1 MRLDK
6 YIKHTLCISRTDA
19 TNLIKNKQILVN
31 EAPKNK
37 EYEVKENDIVT
48 YNGKVIT
55 YKEYY
60 YFMLNKPA
68 GYISST
74 VEKDGLPVTSLIKER
89 NDLFP
94 VGRLDKDTEGL
105 IILTND
111 GDLAHKLTS
120 PKHEVEKKYYVE
132 AKDNIRKE
140 DVDLFEKGIE
150 INLDGS
156 IYKCLPARLQII
168 DENKCYVFI
177 KEGKFHQVKEMFK
190 SINNE
195 VTYLKR
201 VAMGDLELDDNLKI
215 GNYRELNENEIAY
228 LKAVK

>member
-6 YIKHTLCISRTDA
+6 YIKHALCITRSEAID
-19 TNLIKNKQILVN
+19 LIKNGQILVN
-31 EAPKNK
+31 ER
-37 EYEVKENDIVT
+37 VKSKDYDVVASDIIT
-48 YNGKVIT
+48 YNTKPVV

-60 YFMLNKPA
+60 YYMLNKPA

-74 VEKDGLPVTSLIKER
+74 VEKEGLPVTSLIKER

-105 IILTND
+105 LILTND
-111 GDLAHKLTS
+111 GDLAHVLTN

-132 AKDNIRKE
+132 TKYSIRKE
-140 DVDLFEKGIE
+140 DIDLFKEGVE

-156 IYKCLPARLQII
+156 TYKCLPARLEII
-168 DENKCYVFI
+168 DQNKCYVYI
-177 KEGKFHQVKEMFK
+177 REGKFHQVKEMLK

-201 VAMGDLELDDNLKI
+201 VAMGDLELDNKLKL
-215 GNYRELNENEIAY
+215 GEYRELNESETAY
-228 LKAVK
+228 LKSVK

>member
-6 YIKHTLCISRTDA
+6 YIKHALCITRSEAID
-19 TNLIKNKQILVN
+19 LIKNGQILVN
-31 EAPKNK
+31 ER
-37 EYEVKENDIVT
+37 VKSKDYDVVASDIIT
-48 YNGKVIT
+48 YNTKPVV

-60 YFMLNKPA
+60 YYMLNKPA

-74 VEKDGLPVTSLIKER
+74 VEKEGLPVTSLIKER

-105 IILTND
+105 LILTND
-111 GDLAHKLTS
+111 GDLAHVLTS

-132 AKDNIRKE
+132 TKYSIRKE
-140 DVDLFEKGIE
+140 DIDLFKEGVE

-156 IYKCLPARLQII
+156 TYKCLPARLEII
-168 DENKCYVFI
+168 DQNKCYVYI
-177 KEGKFHQVKEMFK
+177 REGKFHQVKEMLK

-201 VAMGDLELDDNLKI
+201 VAMGDLELDNKLKL
-215 GNYRELNENEIAY
+215 GEYRELNESETAY
-228 LKAVK
+228 LKSVK

>member
-6 YIKHTLCISRTDA
+6 YIKHALCITRSEA
-19 TNLIKNKQILVN
+19 NGLIKNGQILVN
-31 EAPKNK
+31 ESVKPKDYDVT
-37 EYEVKENDIVT
+37 EFDVVT
-48 YNGKVIT
+48 YNTKPVV

-60 YFMLNKPA
+60 YYMLNKPA

-74 VEKDGLPVTSLIKER
+74 AEKEGLPVTSLIKER

-105 IILTND
+105 LILTND
-111 GDLAHKLTS
+111 GALAHILTS

-132 AKDNIRKE
+132 TKNNIRKE
-140 DVDLFEKGIE
+140 DIDLFKEGVE

-156 IYKCLPARLQII
+156 IYKCLPARLEII
-168 DENKCYVFI
+168 DQNKCYVYI

-190 SINNE
+190 SVNNE
-195 VTYLKR
+195 VAYLKR
-201 VAMGDLELDDNLKI
+201 VAMGDLELDNDLKI
-215 GNYRELNENEIAY
+215 GDYRKLTEDEITY
-228 LKAVK
+228 LKSVK